1 MNSGLH
7 FALRSLATA
16 GQSGCQWHYE
26 IIVFSSL
33 HEQIHCDS
41 YLLKAVCTLTQAH
54 TIWHMHIMTLI
65 FSLHVCVKRYC
76 QTRIWHTHRG
86 QRRNISKIYLSVST
100 VAGIDGK
107 AYCESSRF
115 QLDSDAV
122 SSLIDQTPSSD
133 SLLLLFH
140 HRDRKER

>member
-1 MNSGLH
+1 MAYAYHDLNL
-7 FALRSLATA
+7 LTA
-16 GQSGCQWHYE
+16 CVSNVTTKQGYDTHTEDGEE
-26 IIVFSSL
+26 IFP
-33 HEQIHCDS
+33 
-41 YLLKAVCTLTQAH
+41 K
-54 TIWHMHIMTLI
+54 
-65 FSLHVCVKRYC
+65 
-76 QTRIWHTHRG
+76 
-86 QRRNISKIYLSVST
+86 YLSVST
-100 VAGIDGK
+100 VAIDGK